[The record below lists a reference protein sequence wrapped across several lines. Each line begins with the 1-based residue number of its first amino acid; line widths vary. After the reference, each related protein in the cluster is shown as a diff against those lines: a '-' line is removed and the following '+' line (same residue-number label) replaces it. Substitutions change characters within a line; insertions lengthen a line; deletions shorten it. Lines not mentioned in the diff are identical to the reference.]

1 MESEKCLLFLQD
13 KRVLVRID
21 ENGCYPRYACIEM
34 EKISSSTMRFRLG
47 DRHQWPLPQIRDRKD
62 HVCAVEKNFLSRNA
76 IESRFHV
83 QRPPRLLVKES
94 YINRVPCGLPRRLQ
108 NGIAFRLVIFKGG
121 TSRRGN
127 LFFNNNNVH
136 LSSLINALS
145 AHMIHI
151 NLNMIYYTPVEHS
164 PTKTIYIQNI

>member
-1 MESEKCLLFLQD
+1 MESEKCLFFVGQSQYWYKSTSMESEKCLLFLQD

-108 NGIAFRLVIFKGG
+108 NGIAFRWVIFKGG
-121 TSRRGN
+121 GGDLGKRQF
-127 LFFNNNNVH
+127 L
-136 LSSLINALS
+136 
-145 AHMIHI
+145 
-151 NLNMIYYTPVEHS
+151 
-164 PTKTIYIQNI
+164 